1 MASKKQSEATMP
13 KTGAVGL
20 CKIADHE
27 NLTPEEVFGILVG
40 RVSVEIESITSM
52 GKEVP
57 FDVKFPKGFDVS
69 QKSWQPEE
77 EATLAIQLYEA
88 LIPAKKA
95 SLGNVLDPGVW
106 AWIGITQL
114 SDYVVNRWCGGW
126 NKDGSPKELE
136 KCKYFLTGLGNHDQ
150 TRCAVRRLFIAADT
164 SWRVDNTFDHVL
176 PFLKSADL
184 YSSIFE
190 RNLSLDPEL
199 AVEIVTQYSGLERKK
214 YRPAIKLI
222 GLILSTVTLELLNRK
237 EKAQIVSDALQESSL
252 GLVKA

>member
-1 MASKKQSEATMP
+1 MASKKQPSATKP
-13 KTGAVGL
+13 KTDSDGL
-20 CKIADHE
+20 CKITNHE

-40 RVSVEIESITSM
+40 RVSVEIEPVSSV

-57 FDVKFPKGFDVS
+57 FNINFPKEFDIS
-69 QKSWQPEE
+69 RKSWQPEE

-106 AWIGITQL
+106 AWIGITQF

-136 KCKYFLTGLGNHDQ
+136 KCKYFLSGLGNHDQ

-237 EKAQIVSDALQESSL
+237 EKAQIVKDALQESSS